1 MTKEPNPGEREPEQP
16 DPLGATA
23 MFLRVFDQKPPE
35 NPTDSKAEP
44 LFASSAPAPSSAR
57 TNGPATT
64 PPADPVAG
72 ATGEFTRFF
81 RDQADK
87 PSDAAPAA
95 SNPAGSTRPLPAG
108 GPPPG
113 RQEQGEFTRLFVK
126 GVPEP
131 AKVSSP
137 QPESFQ
143 PPVAPVPAAGGK
155 GFSAPGMS
163 DAASGESS
171 FTQLFKSTP
180 QPPAPFAPTLS
191 AAPAPE
197 RRPSASLNFEP
208 IPRIEDTPQSTDQ
221 RVTRLIASLGSAPSQ
236 AGRQEQEVVPYR
248 VEAQPRSFA
257 PEPKPAPTAQADAG
271 GVTQF
276 IRRLADEPRAP
287 LPDAPA
293 PATFAAAPEVK
304 SGPGEFARM
313 ISKAEMDAA
322 IGAAA
327 AAPAPQAAP
336 HAAAAPVVQPIAVA
350 APHLAVPVPPKIP
363 SMPAAAPPPPVAAAP
378 VLPKIPVP
386 VVPAIPAPKGKLESM
401 VPYLMIVNTFLLLVV
416 LLVLVFL
423 IKAH

>member
-1 MTKEPNPGEREPEQP
+1 MTKEPNPGEPEAEQS

-35 NPTDSKAEP
+35 NPTNSKVEP
-44 LFASSAPAPSSAR
+44 LFASTAPAPSSAR

-64 PPADPVAG
+64 PPPDPVAG

-81 RDQADK
+81 REQADK
-87 PSDAAPAA
+87 ASDAAPAA
-95 SNPAGSTRPLPAG
+95 SNPAGSARPAPG
-108 GPPPG
+108 PVPPPG

-126 GVPEP
+126 GAPEP

-137 QPESFQ
+137 QAESSK
-143 PPVAPVPAAGGK
+143 PPAASAPAAGGK

-180 QPPAPFAPTLS
+180 QSPAPFAPTSS
-191 AAPAPE
+191 APPAPE
-197 RRPSASLNFEP
+197 RRPSASVNFEP
-208 IPRIEDTPQSTDQ
+208 IPKVEHTPQSTDQ
-221 RVTRLIASLGSAPSQ
+221 SVTSLIASLGSAPSP

-257 PEPKPAPTAQADAG
+257 PEPKPAPSAQADAG

-287 LPDAPA
+287 VPETPA
-293 PATFAAAPEVK
+293 EATFAAAPEVK
-304 SGPGEFARM
+304 SGPGEFTRM

-322 IGAAA
+322 IGATAT
-327 AAPAPQAAP
+327 APAPQAAP

-350 APHLAVPVPPKIP
+350 APHLAVPVAPKIP
-363 SMPAAAPPPPVAAAP
+363 SMPAAPPVAAAP
-378 VLPKIPVP
+378 VLPKIPAP
-386 VVPAIPAPKGKLESM
+386 AVPAIPAPKGKLESM